1 MQYKKTQPFI
11 VERRSLAESLFCS
24 LAVGYLM
31 ELQTLWDTEAR
42 SKIIK
47 GVATIDLSTLGHKK
61 GQRRDPK
68 RTL

>member
-1 MQYKKTQPFI
+1 MAGFFLTVAIYCGKKVLSREPF
-11 VERRSLAESLFCS
+11 LFLD

-47 GVATIDLSTLGHKK
+47 GVATIDLSTL
-61 GQRRDPK
+61 
-68 RTL
+68 